1 MMILERRDVMAKAP
15 SAFDGASHGDGR
27 LPSPARHAIHPV
39 VIALTATASRHA
51 ADYGLST
58 ALAALQLPET
68 CAVDDLVSL
77 ENTADRHAFSIIR
90 RRWIAD
96 GNGTRLEITLD
107 HPAAASRR

>member
-1 MMILERRDVMAKAP
+1 M
-15 SAFDGASHGDGR
+15 
-27 LPSPARHAIHPV
+27 PSPARHAIHPV

-51 ADYGLST
+51 AAHGLSAT
-58 ALAALQLPET
+58 LAALQLPET

-77 ENTADRHAFSIIR
+77 ENAADHHAFSIIR

-96 GNGTRLEITLD
+96 SSGTRLEITLD